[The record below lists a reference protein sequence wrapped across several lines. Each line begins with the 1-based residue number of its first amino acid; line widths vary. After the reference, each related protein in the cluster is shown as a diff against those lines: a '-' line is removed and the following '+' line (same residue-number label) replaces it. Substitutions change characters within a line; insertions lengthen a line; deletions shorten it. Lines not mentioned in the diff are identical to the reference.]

1 METTWISLLGSV
13 AGLCT
18 TIAFLPQVVRTWQT
32 RSTDDISLGM
42 FALMVF
48 GIFLWLVYGIE
59 RGDWPLI
66 VADGASLVLAGVILC
81 LKLRYG

>member
-1 METTWISLLGSV
+1 MEIAWISFVGSV
-13 AGLCT
+13 AGICT
-18 TIAFLPQVVRTWQT
+18 TVAFLPQVVRTWRT
-32 RSTDDISLGM
+32 RSTSDISLGM

-59 RGDWPLI
+59 RSDWPLI
-66 VADGASLVLAGVILC
+66 VADGVSLVLAVVILC

>member
-1 METTWISLLGSV
+1 MEMTWISLLGSV
-13 AGLCT
+13 AGVCT
-18 TIAFLPQVVRTWQT
+18 TAAFLPQVIRTWRT

-48 GIFLWLVYGIE
+48 GIFLWLVYGIV
-59 RGDWPLI
+59 RSDWPLI
-66 VADGASLVLAGVILC
+66 IADGVSLLLAAVILC